1 MMIAILNGTH
11 SDIEV
16 TKVASRLS
24 KETKEKLS
32 LVYVIRVPRN
42 VEVDREISSLTE
54 RAEETLE
61 RMEKLSRN
69 MKTRPVSQ
77 IILSRFIGSAVVSHA
92 IEERAKTIVIALPPK
107 FDYVESY
114 LLNESLE
121 YVLKHAPCSVITC
134 RPSLSAGSN
143 PLGRGG

>member
-1 MMIAILNGTH
+1 MIIAILNGTYP
-11 SDIEV
+11 DIEV

-32 LVYVIRVPRN
+32 LVYVIGVPRN
-42 VEVDREISSLTE
+42 VEVDREISSLTK

-77 IILSRFIGSAVVSHA
+77 IIQSRFIGSAVVSHA
-92 IEERAKTIVIALPPK
+92 IEERAKTIVIALPLK
-107 FDYVESY
+107 SDYVESY
-114 LLNESLE
+114 SLSESLE

-134 RPSLSAGSN
+134 RP
-143 PLGRGG
+143 PLGVGNQQGIDA

>member
-54 RAEETLE
+54 RA
-61 RMEKLSRN
+61 
-69 MKTRPVSQ
+69 
-77 IILSRFIGSAVVSHA
+77 
-92 IEERAKTIVIALPPK
+92 
-107 FDYVESY
+107 
-114 LLNESLE
+114 
-121 YVLKHAPCSVITC
+121 
-134 RPSLSAGSN
+134 
-143 PLGRGG
+143 

>member
-77 IILSRFIGSAVVSHA
+77 IIQSRFIEIG
-92 IEERAKTIVIALPPK
+92 RAHV
-107 FDYVESY
+107 
-114 LLNESLE
+114 
-121 YVLKHAPCSVITC
+121 
-134 RPSLSAGSN
+134 
-143 PLGRGG
+143 

>member
-77 IILSRFIGSAVVSHA
+77 IIQSRFIGSAVVSHA

-121 YVLKHAPCSVITC
+121 YVLKLAPCSVITC

-143 PLGRGG
+143 PLGRGV